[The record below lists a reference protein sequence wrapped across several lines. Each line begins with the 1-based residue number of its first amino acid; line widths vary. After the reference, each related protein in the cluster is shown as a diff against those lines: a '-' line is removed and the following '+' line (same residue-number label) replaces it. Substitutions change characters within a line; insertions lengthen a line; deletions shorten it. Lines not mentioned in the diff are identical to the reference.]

1 MMRSTAL
8 QLDFR
13 RRARSPWR
21 WLGGLLLVTAVL
33 VGVAFSKQYGAVE
46 QRHAA
51 ALERAASLNARQRAT
66 GPRRAAVVADPQA
79 LASLK
84 RANVIIDQLT
94 VPWDGLFDAFEAADS
109 RELGL
114 LSLTPNARDRSVR
127 LAGEARSMNE
137 LLAYVDRAA
146 AQPALGQVHLLGYNT
161 VQRDGVSLLSFTLA
175 ATWRQSP

>member
-1 MMRSTAL
+1 MMRSPVL

-13 RRARSPWR
+13 RRASSPWR
-21 WLGGLLLVTAVL
+21 WLGWTLLVVAVF
-33 VGVAFSKQYGAVE
+33 VVVVFSNHYAGIE

-51 ALERAASLNARQRAT
+51 ALGRAESLNERQRAAS
-66 GPRRAAVVADPQA
+66 PRRAAVAADPQA
-79 LASLK
+79 VASLK
-84 RANVIIDQLT
+84 RANAIIEQLT

-109 RELGL
+109 RMLGL

-127 LAGEARSMNE
+127 LAGESRSMDE

-146 AQPALGQVHLLGYNT
+146 AQPMLGEVHLLGYNT

-175 ATWRQSP
+175 ATWRRSP

>member
-1 MMRSTAL
+1 MRQVRL

-13 RRARSPWR
+13 RRANSPWR
-21 WLGGLLLVTAVL
+21 WLGWFLLAVA
-33 VGVAFSKQYGAVE
+33 VVAVVRFSNRYAEIE

-51 ALERAASLNARQRAT
+51 ALSRAESLNDRQRDAS
-66 GPRRAAVVADPQA
+66 PRRAAEVTDPQTV
-79 LASLK
+79 ASLK
-84 RANVIIDQLT
+84 RANVIIEQLT

-109 RELGL
+109 RKLGL

-127 LAGEARSMNE
+127 LAGESRSMDD
-137 LLAYVDRAA
+137 LLAYVDRVA

-161 VQRDGVSLLSFTLA
+161 AQRDGVSLLSFTLA

>member
-1 MMRSTAL
+1 MTRRAAI

-13 RRARSPWR
+13 RSASSPWR
-21 WLGGLLLVTAVL
+21 WLGWFVLAAGVVAV
-33 VGVAFSKQYGAVE
+33 VVFGNHYAGIE
-46 QRHAA
+46 QRHGA
-51 ALERAASLNARQRAT
+51 ALNRAESLNEQQRSAK
-66 GPRRAAVVADPQA
+66 PRRAPTVADPQA
-79 LASLK
+79 LVSLK
-84 RANVIIDQLT
+84 RANVIIEQLT

-109 RELGL
+109 REVGL

-127 LAGEARSMNE
+127 LAGESRSMKE

-146 AQPALGQVHLLGYNT
+146 DQPALDQVHLLSYNT